1 MRFAWNLSPSDNSMQ
16 GIPFITEL
24 VGAIPHRLQLAGGW
38 IDQPFVS
45 RYNTNPPGSMSHP
58 KTSETVKDK
67 TGKILFLCTG
77 NYYRSRF
84 AENVFNFEAE
94 KTGLKW
100 HADSRGL
107 NLNLLPPNFQN
118 ISPYTAQALKARNI
132 PFDINQR
139 RPLWLREEDLI
150 HSDRVIALDKT
161 EHHPILKK
169 NFPAWVDRV
178 EYWSIHGSNF
188 NIEHFTSLLQMFH
201 PHKMPVN
208 QMFFNARLN
217 PQ

>member
-1 MRFAWNLSPSDNSMQ
+1 
-16 GIPFITEL
+16 
-24 VGAIPHRLQLAGGW
+24 
-38 IDQPFVS
+38 
-45 RYNTNPPGSMSHP
+45 MSHP

-178 EYWSIHGSNF
+178 EYWSIHDLDKSPADDALSG
-188 NIEHFTSLLQMFH
+188 IENAVLALIKSLFQAQ
-201 PHKMPVN
+201 KN
-208 QMFFNARLN
+208 KIKNTK
-217 PQ
+217 